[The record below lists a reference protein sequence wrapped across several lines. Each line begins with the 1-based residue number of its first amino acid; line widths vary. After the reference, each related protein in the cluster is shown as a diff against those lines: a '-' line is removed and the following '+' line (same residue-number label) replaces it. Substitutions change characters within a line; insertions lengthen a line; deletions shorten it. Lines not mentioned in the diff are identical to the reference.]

1 MFVAFCRAERWH
13 VLGAVVAVNWL
24 IYTLSHLVEIGVSLP
39 EQLEFLA
46 GNDFGGA
53 FSWFFIT
60 FWLNVL
66 AIMLASSG
74 RFGDI
79 APRREP
85 SQFRL
90 WWKDNSYSIL
100 VGSCLLYTSDAA
112 DE

>member
-13 VLGAVVAVNWL
+13 VLGAIVAVNWL
-24 IYTLSHLVEIGVSLP
+24 IYTLAHLVEIGVSLP

-66 AIMLASSG
+66 ELCLLLVEGSEILLLAENPASSVVV
-74 RFGDI
+74 
-79 APRREP
+79 E
-85 SQFRL
+85 
-90 WWKDNSYSIL
+90 
-100 VGSCLLYTSDAA
+100 
-112 DE
+112 